1 MHSQEEPTPHP
12 HHSSHRAASNYNFVG
27 GKGAGP
33 QDRTS
38 ATKPG
43 DVSRGSLNNLL
54 GSKQAP
60 SGLLKMKAVPT
71 TVTKAS
77 VKHAETPIHGRLM
90 HFERGGEHHQHSVHK
105 CKLVGEGIV
114 PRDAKSKT
122 SPKGRIKHKIN
133 VSNTPEL
140 TKSGADNYNS
150 QQGQLAKSIPNKYQR
165 DEAVLKQIIRNP
177 SYDRKKML
185 ER

>member
-1 MHSQEEPTPHP
+1 M
-12 HHSSHRAASNYNFVG
+12 
-27 GKGAGP
+27 
-33 QDRTS
+33 
-38 ATKPG
+38 
-43 DVSRGSLNNLL
+43 
-54 GSKQAP
+54 
-60 SGLLKMKAVPT
+60 
-71 TVTKAS
+71 
-77 VKHAETPIHGRLM
+77 
-90 HFERGGEHHQHSVHK
+90 
-105 CKLVGEGIV
+105 